1 MADGVKEIHWPDP
14 KQENEH
20 DCYCQINPPEP
31 LSYIGDT
38 REEAVMSD
46 PCRLGIVDL
55 AGTAAE
61 DGDQCHS
68 EDDNTYT
75 TLPLREATPEKK
87 SVG

>member
-1 MADGVKEIHWPDP
+1 
-14 KQENEH
+14 
-20 DCYCQINPPEP
+20 
-31 LSYIGDT
+31 
-38 REEAVMSD
+38 MSD